1 MTRSLL
7 LASVMAAV
15 LTAPAAAQQLPS
27 VPLVQAGA
35 DGRYETQLDPKHMA
49 GGRSPAQVAA
59 FRGEVDRLLAL
70 LGAMPEVVSP
80 PAPVC
85 HRLTSWLE
93 LEAPHDVL
101 AAQVGV
107 MSPISFENGRCHRMT
122 GAGVIFRLNALS
134 LLFDPQQAF
143 LRMDSG
149 PSDWFLLPRG
159 AADGQIIRIG
169 DTLAFTHGR
178 APLLRPVSAERY
190 LTERLSRAPAEPEG
204 GDAGELARWLA
215 EEKPRL
221 QAETEQMIASLR
233 GSMNPADLDKL
244 VEARAITISAVEE
257 SLREAAVTDGGP
269 TERQELSA
277 QLAALDPAAR
287 ELPACFIPGILSLDS
302 TAGCPDGL
310 TLVEL
315 NPHYFDTTRPEAIQ
329 LLVVETPEARTH
341 GENDMRLAAR
351 RAVWDALD
359 IRALQDLVQ

>member
-7 LASVMAAV
+7 LASVLAGL
-15 LTAPAAAQQLPS
+15 LTAPAAAQQLPP

-35 DGRYETQLDPKHMA
+35 GGRYETQLDPKRMA
-49 GGRSPAQVAA
+49 GGRSPVQVAA
-59 FRGEVDRLLAL
+59 FRDEVDRLLAL

-85 HRLTSWLE
+85 HRLTSWIE

-122 GAGVIFRLNALS
+122 GTGVVFRLNAFS

-143 LRMDSG
+143 LHIDGG
-149 PSDWFLLPRG
+149 PSDWFLLPKG
-159 AADGQIIRIG
+159 AADGRIIRIG

-190 LTERLSRAPAEPEG
+190 LTELLARTPARPEG

-221 QAETEQMIASLR
+221 IAETEQMVADLR
-233 GSMNPADLDKL
+233 GSMTPDNLAKI
-244 VEARAITISAVEE
+244 VEARRVTIAAVED
-257 SLREAAVTDGGP
+257 SLRTAANTDEGP
-269 TERQELSA
+269 TERDRLTAELASLDA
-277 QLAALDPAAR
+277 VARVQPACWAPGRTQLDPT
-287 ELPACFIPGILSLDS
+287 P
-302 TAGCPDGL
+302 GCPAGL

-315 NPHYFDTTRPEAIQ
+315 NPDYFDTSRPDAVQ
-329 LLVVETPEARTH
+329 LLVVDTPEERTH
-341 GENDMRLAAR
+341 GESDARLAAR

-359 IRALQDLVQ
+359 IPALAALVQ